1 MLSLK
6 IEEPPKGQ
14 LALLA
19 LGFRPF
25 FLLAG
30 VSSVALIL
38 AWIAA
43 FNGLQSYSDY
53 YGPNLWHGHEMLF
66 GYLLAVIA
74 GFLLTAV
81 GNWTGQPMP
90 KHGLLLCLVVIWFLG
105 RVAPFFSAILPDVLI
120 AIIDLCFMP
129 AVGIAIGVP
138 IIRSRNKRN
147 YFFIPVFTVFVV
159 ANLLIHLDVLHV
171 IPGAGLVGEKLALGL
186 VLVVTAVIGGRVI
199 PFFTQAALKGVQL
212 KQSALVNKL
221 SIASIVVFAVTYSV
235 LAEGSLLLTAAAW
248 FAAMINVARM
258 RTWYTPQYW
267 RVPLLWVLH
276 MSYAWLVVGFI
287 LMGVEGLVVLP
298 GKPSLHALTV
308 GGLGGIT
315 LGMMARVSLG
325 HTGRP
330 LKIVKLIVVA
340 FVLLNVAAAVRVF
353 GAILMPTLYI
363 HFITLSGVLWAAAFL
378 LFVWVYTPILMRP
391 RVDGVS
397 G

>member
-1 MLSLK
+1 VHSLK
-6 IEEPPKGQ
+6 IEEPSKGR

-30 VSSVALIL
+30 ASAAILLLVWVAT
-38 AWIAA
+38 
-43 FNGLQSYSDY
+43 FNGVPIYAGY

-90 KHGLLLCLVVIWFLG
+90 RHGWLLCLVVLWFLG
-105 RVAPFFSAILPDVLI
+105 RVAPFFSGILPDMLI

-129 AVGIAIGVP
+129 AVGIAIGIP

-147 YFFIPVFTVFVV
+147 YFFIPVFAVFVV
-159 ANLLIHLDVLHV
+159 ANLLIHLEALGVM
-171 IPGAGLVGEKLALGL
+171 PGTGLVGEKLALGL
-186 VLVVTAVIGGRVI
+186 VLMVTAVIGGRVI

-212 KQSALVNKL
+212 QQSAWVNKL

-235 LAEGSLLLTAAAW
+235 LEEGSLLLTAVAW

-276 MSYAWLVVGFI
+276 LSYAWLVVGFI
-287 LMGVEGLVVLP
+287 LMGVEGLVALP
-298 GKPSLHALTV
+298 GKPSLHALTI

-315 LGMMARVSLG
+315 LGMMSRVSLG

-330 LKIVKLIVVA
+330 LKIVKSIVVA
-340 FVLLNVAAAVRVF
+340 FVLLNLAAAVRVF
-353 GAILMPTLYI
+353 GAILMPSLYVQ
-363 HFITLSGVLWAAAFL
+363 FITLAGVLWAVAFL
-378 LFVWVYTPILMRP
+378 LFVWVYTPVLMRP